1 LSTSRRDHFRRY
13 LARGHAAVSVAASQ
27 AAAGRLNVSPSPL
40 NRRAGRRLLSSSF
53 PLPPSTFTSPAKLIA
68 TAPPPPN
75 CLHAQHRL
83 ILALRLNP
91 LVPPLSTAIS
101 RARHFC
107 RNESA
112 MTTVT

>member
-1 LSTSRRDHFRRY
+1 VIIF
-13 LARGHAAVSVAASQ
+13 AAIS
-27 AAAGRLNVSPSPL
+27 
-40 NRRAGRRLLSSSF
+40 RAGMQLFRWQHRKQLLDASMFRHLLSSSF

-68 TAPPPPN
+68 TTPPPPN
-75 CLHAQHRL
+75 CSRAQHRL

-101 RARHFC
+101 RTRHFR